1 MKKRNHEARTQVAAK
16 GNARA
21 HSFGT
26 ILTIAEVAQI
36 LRMHRN
42 TVYRL
47 IKGGDIP
54 GFKIGVNWRVNE
66 KALRTVLAHESDG
79 KVSSLKS

>member
-1 MKKRNHEARTQVAAK
+1 MNKRNREVRAQFAAE

-21 HSFGT
+21 HSFGE

-47 IKGGDIP
+47 IKRGDIP

-66 KALRTVLAHESDG
+66 KDLRTVLAHESDG
-79 KVSSLKS
+79 NVSSLKS